1 MITTPTRKKIHSKII
16 EIKRNKDVKRSDAKD
31 VHKLRDKIARQNY
44 ATKLRDKTVV
54 SFIYN
59 FHFIDYFSFASF
71 IVDFTFFA
79 SNQMENWQQI
89 AYGFGRILHTAHSI
103 NRRKSGYNLTFN
115 FFKNSFLVRTTA
127 QKMKLSISYI
137 ISKCDKIPSFLAQI
151 Y

>member
-16 EIKRNKDVKRSDAKD
+16 EIKRNKDVKRSDVKD
-31 VHKLRDKIARQNY
+31 VH
-44 ATKLRDKTVV
+44 KLRDKTVV

-59 FHFIDYFSFASF
+59 FHFIDYFSFASL
-71 IVDFTFFA
+71 IVDFTLFA

>member
-1 MITTPTRKKIHSKII
+1 MITAPTRKKIHSKII
-16 EIKRNKDVKRSDAKD
+16 EIKRNKDVKRSDVKD
-31 VHKLRDKIARQNY
+31 VH
-44 ATKLRDKTVV
+44 KLRDKTVV

-71 IVDFTFFA
+71 IVDFTLFA

-89 AYGFGRILHTAHSI
+89 AYGFGRILYTAHSI

-115 FFKNSFLVRTTA
+115 FFNNSFLVRTTA
-127 QKMKLSISYI
+127 QKMKLSISDI
-137 ISKCDKIPSFLAQI
+137 ISKCDKVRSFLAQI